1 MFVPKGQADQRG
13 LCCHQ
18 CCGGV
23 STEILLG
30 AMSGSMVL
38 LQLESVVMSMACV
51 STGVIG
57 TMLC

>member
-1 MFVPKGQADQRG
+1 MLVPRGQADQRG
-13 LCCHQ
+13 LCCHR

-23 STEILLG
+23 WTEILLG